1 MSLEFS
7 RRAFL
12 KYSAVAAVALAGA
25 GVFSGCEQ
33 SDPYNLYMYKAG
45 EMTVLQ
51 ITAGMGYDATQKKY
65 VDPTYNVNS
74 EKVVLPFKITN
85 GRTNALP
92 VILSNFKVVVTDK
105 DGKEKAKFNSAKG
118 LTCAATLLDT
128 NLKKGSSVSGD
139 LTVDLR
145 AATYEKAAGDKL
157 VLTYTPDHEY
167 AEYSLNWVLTC
178 AAVEESSGGEGTGG
192 EGAGTS
198 SGN

>member
-33 SDPYNLYMYKAG
+33 SDPYNLYMDKAG

-51 ITAGMGYDATQKKY
+51 VTAGMGYDAKQKKY
-65 VDPTYNVNS
+65 VDPVYNEKS
-74 EKVVLPFKITN
+74 EKVILPFKVTN

-105 DGKEKAKFNSAKG
+105 DGKEKAKFNSANG
-118 LTCAATLLDT
+118 LTCAGSLLDT
-128 NLKKGSSVSGD
+128 NLRKGSSVSGD
-139 LTVDLR
+139 LTVELKGY
-145 AATYEKAAGDKL
+145 TKAAGDKL
-157 VLTYTPDHEY
+157 ILTYTPDHEY

-192 EGAGTS
+192 EGSGTG

>member
-51 ITAGMGYDATQKKY
+51 ITAGMGYDAEYKKTAD
-65 VDPTYNVNS
+65 VTFNTETIGVLN
-74 EKVVLPFKITN
+74 LPFKITN

-92 VILSNFKVVVTDK
+92 VTADNFKVVITDK
-105 DGKEKAKFNSAKG
+105 DGKEKAKFNYIKG
-118 LTCAATLLDT
+118 LTFESSLMET
-128 NLKKGSSVSGD
+128 NLKKGSSVQGKISVQLSQLGYN
-139 LTVDLR
+139 
-145 AATYEKAAGDKL
+145 AAEGDKL
-157 VLTYTPDHEY
+157 TLTYTPDHEY

-178 AAVEESSGGEGTGG
+178 AAVEESSGSEDPDGEST
-192 EGAGTS
+192 TD
-198 SGN
+198 

>member
-51 ITAGMGYDATQKKY
+51 ITAGMGYNATDKKY
-65 VDPTYNVNS
+65 VDPVYNVNS

-139 LTVDLR
+139 LIVDLT
-145 AATYEKAAGDKL
+145 AATYDKAVGDKL

-178 AAVEESSGGEGTGG
+178 AAVEGSSGGEGTGG
-192 EGAGTS
+192 EDAG

>member
-25 GVFSGCEQ
+25 GVFSGCEK

-51 ITAGMGYDATQKKY
+51 ITAGMGYNATDKKY
-65 VDPTYNVNS
+65 VDPVYKVDST
-74 EKVVLPFKITN
+74 EVVLPFKITN

-128 NLKKGSSVSGD
+128 NLRKGSSVSGD
-139 LTVDLR
+139 LTVDLT
-145 AATYEKAAGDKL
+145 AATYEKAVGDKL
-157 VLTYTPDHEY
+157 ILTYTPDHEY

-178 AAVEESSGGEGTGG
+178 AAVEGSSGGEGAGG
-192 EGAGTS
+192 EGAGTG

>member
-51 ITAGMGYDATQKKY
+51 ITAGMGYDEEQKKY
-65 VDPTYNVNS
+65 VDPEFKVDS

-92 VILSNFKVVVTDK
+92 VIRSNFKVVITDK
-105 DGKEKAKFNSAKG
+105 DGKQKAKFNDANG
-118 LTCAATLLDT
+118 LTCASSLLDT

-139 LTVDLR
+139 LTVDLT

-178 AAVEESSGGEGTGG
+178 AAVEESSGSEDTDDGT
-192 EGAGTS
+192 TTD
-198 SGN
+198 

>member
-25 GVFSGCEQ
+25 GVFSGCDQ
-33 SDPYNLYMYKAG
+33 SDPYNLYMDKAG

-51 ITAGMGYDATQKKY
+51 VTAGMGYDAKQKKY
-65 VDPTYNVNS
+65 VDPVYNEKS
-74 EKVVLPFKITN
+74 EKVILPFKVTN

-105 DGKEKAKFNSAKG
+105 DGKEKAKFNSANG
-118 LTCAATLLDT
+118 LTCAGSLLDT
-128 NLKKGSSVSGD
+128 NLRKGSSVSGD
-139 LTVDLR
+139 LTVELKGY
-145 AATYEKAAGDKL
+145 TKAAGDKL
-157 VLTYTPDHEY
+157 ILTYTPDHEY

-178 AAVEESSGGEGTGG
+178 AAVKEPSGGEGAGG
-192 EGAGTS
+192 EGAGTG
-198 SGN
+198 SGT

>member
-25 GVFSGCEQ
+25 GVFSGCEK

-65 VDPTYNVNS
+65 VDPTYKVDS
-74 EKVVLPFKITN
+74 EKVILPFKITN

-139 LTVDLR
+139 LTVDL
-145 AATYEKAAGDKL
+145 AGYTPVAGDKL
-157 VLTYTPDHEY
+157 ILTYTPDHEY

-178 AAVEESSGGEGTGG
+178 AAVEESSGGEGAGG
-192 EGAGTS
+192 EGAGTG

>member
-25 GVFSGCEQ
+25 GVFSGCEK

-51 ITAGMGYDATQKKY
+51 ITAGMGYNATDKKY
-65 VDPTYNVNS
+65 VDPVY
-74 EKVVLPFKITN
+74 KVDSTEVTLPFKITN

-139 LTVDLR
+139 LTVDLT

-157 VLTYTPDHEY
+157 ILTYTPDHEY

-178 AAVEESSGGEGTGG
+178 AAVEGSSGGEGAGG
-192 EGAGTS
+192 EGAGTG